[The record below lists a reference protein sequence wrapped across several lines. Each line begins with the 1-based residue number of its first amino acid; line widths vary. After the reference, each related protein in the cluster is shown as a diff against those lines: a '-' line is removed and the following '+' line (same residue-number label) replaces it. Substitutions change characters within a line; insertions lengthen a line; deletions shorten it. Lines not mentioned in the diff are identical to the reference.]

1 MKKSTHMQ
9 ELAAQTWPLFERKW
23 RRMLFWKKWLK
34 MLVFIT
40 ASAMAVS
47 LGLLLYPTKP
57 PKIEKSEPKSAP
69 HIIDDQPARPPQSQ
83 RQIPLPHSGQYHYG
97 FFDSAHTPSP
107 DYLFMR
113 SLQKQ
118 TPQLLWTTT
127 NSGIVKKADLQ
138 LALALLN
145 FEPQIWSLQ
154 ANGHSLAVLIDSK
167 TLMIMNLMYGS
178 EKLPAYPSDLL
189 EESSYRPAFFP
200 ADQYIHLAF
209 YDVTDWI
216 QDPLSAQVLINRPNQ
231 QTPLAP
237 WRTSSNPNSTAMAN
251 LFMINTFDK
260 ENPGLFVYRGLDPK
274 YNRSTQMPYRRVIYV
289 ADRPAEAFNP
299 ILFHRNDTLLVVSAQ
314 AQKVTQLSENGVI
327 FKAME
332 ITYKSNGI
340 QSVKRREPLI
350 DPVDNTLYVL
360 APTNF
365 HFVIYKVDCNSGIAQ
380 QVYQTASVWKGAEFE
395 IFAQQ
400 LIFNYK
406 GQTQRIQLP

>member
-1 MKKSTHMQ
+1 MKKSLHIQ

-34 MLVFIT
+34 KLIFIA
-40 ASAMAVS
+40 ASATAVS
-47 LGLLLYPTKP
+47 LGLLLYPTNSL
-57 PKIEKSEPKSAP
+57 KIEKSGPKSAP
-69 HIIDDQPARPPQSQ
+69 HIIDDKTARPPKSQ
-83 RQIPLPHSGQYHYG
+83 QQTPLLHIGKFKFG
-97 FFDSAHTPSP
+97 FSDSAHAPNL
-107 DYLFMR
+107 DDHFMR

-118 TPQLLWTTT
+118 TPPLLK
-127 NSGIVKKADLQ
+127 SSHFVLVKKADLYM
-138 LALALLN
+138 AFALLN
-145 FEPQIWSLQ
+145 FEAQIWSLQ

-189 EESSYRPAFFP
+189 EESLYRPAFFP
-200 ADQYIHLAF
+200 ADQYIHIHF
-209 YDVTDWI
+209 YDVSDWI

-231 QTPLAP
+231 QIPLAP

-274 YNRSTQMPYRRVIYV
+274 YNRSAQTPYRRVIYV

-327 FKAME
+327 YTANE

-365 HFVIYKVDCNSGIAQ
+365 HFVIYKVDCNSGLAQ

>member
-1 MKKSTHMQ
+1 MKKSLHMQ

-34 MLVFIT
+34 KLIFFG
-40 ASAMAVS
+40 ASATTVS
-47 LGLLLYPTKP
+47 LGLLFYPTKS
-57 PKIEKSEPKSAP
+57 PKIDRSGPKSVP
-69 HIIDDQPARPPQSQ
+69 QIIDDQLAKPLKSQ
-83 RQIPLPHSGQYHYG
+83 QQTPLLHSGKFNFG
-97 FFDSAHTPSP
+97 VSDAAHAPNL
-107 DYLFMR
+107 DAHFMR

-118 TPQLLWTTT
+118 TPPLLKSPQLVL
-127 NSGIVKKADLQ
+127 VKKADLY
-138 LALALLN
+138 LAFALLN
-145 FEPQIWSLQ
+145 FEAQIWSLQ

-200 ADQYIHLAF
+200 ADQYIHIYF
-209 YDVTDWI
+209 YDVSDWI

-237 WRTSSNPNSTAMAN
+237 WRTSSNPYSTTMAN
-251 LFMINTFDK
+251 LFTVSNFDK

-274 YNRSTQMPYRRVIYV
+274 YNRSVPMSYRKVLYV
-289 ADRPAEAFNP
+289 ADRPAAAFNP

-327 FKAME
+327 YTAKE
-332 ITYKSNGI
+332 ITYKSKGI

>member
-1 MKKSTHMQ
+1 MKKSLHIQ

-34 MLVFIT
+34 KLIFIA
-40 ASAMAVS
+40 ASATAVS
-47 LGLLLYPTKP
+47 LGLLLYPTNSL
-57 PKIEKSEPKSAP
+57 KIEKSGQKSVP
-69 HIIDDQPARPPQSQ
+69 QIIDDQQAKPPKSQQQTPLLQS
-83 RQIPLPHSGQYHYG
+83 GKFNFG
-97 FFDSAHTPSP
+97 FSDAAHAPNL
-107 DYLFMR
+107 DAHFMH

-118 TPQLLWTTT
+118 TPPLLKSPQLVL
-127 NSGIVKKADLQ
+127 VKKADLY
-138 LALALLN
+138 LAFALLN
-145 FEPQIWSLQ
+145 FEAQIWSLQ

-189 EESSYRPAFFP
+189 EESLYRPAFFP
-200 ADQYIHLAF
+200 ADQYIHIHF
-209 YDVTDWI
+209 YDVSDWI

-231 QTPLAP
+231 QIPLAP
-237 WRTSSNPNSTAMAN
+237 WRTSSN
-251 LFMINTFDK
+251 FDK
-260 ENPGLFVYRGLDPK
+260 ENPALFVYRGLNTK
-274 YNRSTQMPYRRVIYV
+274 YNRSALTPYRRVIYV

-314 AQKVTQLSENGVI
+314 AQKVIQLSENGVI
-327 FKAME
+327 YTAKE
-332 ITYKSNGI
+332 ITYKSKGI